1 MRDTDKWTEGEE
13 RREVS
18 REIIHGR
25 AQLTTSLMIEV
36 EDRGRDEITERLIN
50 RGKLA
55 VPIWRPIRRFKV
67 EFYGYYMEGNN

>member
-1 MRDTDKWTEGEE
+1 MDGGEE

-55 VPIWRPIRRFKV
+55 VPIWRLIRRFKV
-67 EFYGYYMEGNN
+67 ELYGYYME

>member
-1 MRDTDKWTEGEE
+1 MDGGEE

-36 EDRGRDEITERLIN
+36 EDRGRDEITEIN
-50 RGKLA
+50 KQGEISCADLEA
-55 VPIWRPIRRFKV
+55 DSEV
-67 EFYGYYMEGNN
+67 

>member
-55 VPIWRPIRRFKV
+55 VPI
-67 EFYGYYMEGNN
+67 

>member
-1 MRDTDKWTEGEE
+1 MDGGEE

-25 AQLTTSLMIEV
+25 AQLTIEV

-67 EFYGYYMEGNN
+67 ELYGYYME